1 MPSTGYVP
9 TRERMDGASCS
20 ATVTRM
26 PEGKGRPPGTRRIPA
41 ASRSKWSPRPPLRD
55 HLPKGDGGGED
66 DRAETRQGRT
76 TGQKLGTT
84 GRRCGNSAGPGSR
97 SRLELGE
104 RSVAKQQ
111 PLSPVRRLEGHLDL
125 RLLALSR
132 DLADRPHSE
141 GIMRDPVADGQLRH
155 LRSRDRF
162 APRPEAGTVD
172 VLSATAQ
179 PSAEGGPAPA
189 AVPCPEGASPTVA
202 AGGGEAG
209 TAESGPCPRHVQH
222 GLRDLVE
229 EPAGRHE
236 LGGAPHRPHLSP
248 GDVELLPGTGDA
260 DVSEPA
266 LLLQLLGVAERA
278 VVREGAVLQRSE
290 ERRVGKECRGGGGGW
305 RYQEQSSNVV
315 LRECSTRS

>member
-172 VLSATAQ
+172 VPSATAQ

-209 TAESGPCPRHVQH
+209 TASRPAPPPRPS
-222 GLRDLVE
+222 RPPAPPPSPPATDPPPPPPYPTPAPPPAPRAPVE
-229 EPAGRHE
+229 TRPATAREH
-236 LGGAPHRPHLSP
+236 PPPPLSC
-248 GDVELLPGTGDA
+248 TA
-260 DVSEPA
+260 PA
-266 LLLQLLGVAERA
+266 LS
-278 VVREGAVLQRSE
+278 RSNDKHQF
-290 ERRVGKECRGGGGGW
+290 GIQG
-305 RYQEQSSNVV
+305 
-315 LRECSTRS
+315 